1 MESQATLQGDYQIK
15 FQSNFFSIE
24 SGPLTVYPLSFRAS
38 SREREI
44 DEGMTDRLTVSS
56 PESIPKET
64 RENNAYLAR

>member
-1 MESQATLQGDYQIK
+1 MESQATLQGDCQIK

-38 SREREI
+38 SREI
-44 DEGMTDRLTVSS
+44 DEGMTDWLSHPR